1 MRLRLTVRRHGLP
14 DANILWSSNGLHTV
28 PEGNSSKA
36 TMAQLL
42 TQINEVI
49 PLESEDWGLEDYVI
63 EVGGFECVHFSTL
76 ESVLKDDDTVV

>member
-14 DANILWSSNGLHTV
+14 DANILWSSNGL
-28 PEGNSSKA
+28 PLGSEGSNDKA
-36 TMAQLL
+36 TIAQLL

-63 EVGGFECVHFSTL
+63 ELGGFECVHFSTL